1 MGSNLSRFKKPANFR
16 KGPCNSARNS
26 FVNRDSEPATNSC
39 ENPCNPESNTFE
51 SCDLDAYLKIHQFD
65 LTSSQNAS
73 SRNQKIRNIL
83 KNLYI
88 LLGHGQH
95 ARDIKEAVSKLMQRN
110 YQEILT
116 WDGKSKLVVFVPEF
130 YLNKATEYVSP
141 EDGPRLL
148 RDCEDLTLAET
159 NPERRKHL
167 KSHENKFLA
176 GKRTWMGEYP
186 EMNLY
191 NALTGYAE
199 KKNESLAVFHG
210 LNLYK
215 FDPDRN
221 PGKYIYKKS

>member
-1 MGSNLSRFKKPANFR
+1 MGSSLSRFKKPA
-16 KGPCNSARNS
+16 
-26 FVNRDSEPATNSC
+26 
-39 ENPCNPESNTFE
+39 CNPASNTHV
-51 SCDLDAYLKIHQFD
+51 SCDLDAFLKIYPFD
-65 LTSSQNAS
+65 LSSSQNAN
-73 SRNQKIRNIL
+73 SRYQKVRHIL

-88 LLGHGQH
+88 LLGHGEQV
-95 ARDIKEAVSKLMQRN
+95 RDIKEAVAKLMSRN
-110 YQEILT
+110 YPDILA
-116 WDGKSKLVVFVPEF
+116 WDGKSKLVVFIPEF
-130 YLNKATEYVSP
+130 YLNKATDYVSP
-141 EDGPRLL
+141 KDGPRLL
-148 RDCEDLTLAET
+148 RDCEDLSHAET

-176 GKRTWMGEYP
+176 GKRTWIGEEP

-221 PGKYIYKKS
+221 PGKYT

>member
-1 MGSNLSRFKKPANFR
+1 MQILIALVFFQLQSGPYQKTVSNQKST
-16 KGPCNSARNS
+16 
-26 FVNRDSEPATNSC
+26 ATIMAHSILR
-39 ENPCNPESNTFE
+39 
-51 SCDLDAYLKIHQFD
+51 CDLDDFFKIQPFD
-65 LTSSQNAS
+65 LTSSQNAG
-73 SRNQKIRNIL
+73 SRTQKIRNIL

-88 LLGHGQH
+88 LLGHGEQ
-95 ARDIKEAVSKLMQRN
+95 ARNIEEAVSKLMIRN
-110 YQEILT
+110 YPEILA

-130 YLNKATEYVSP
+130 YLNKATEYVNP

-210 LNLYK
+210 LNLLK
-215 FDPDRN
+215 FDADRN
-221 PGKYIYKKS
+221 PGKYTEMNTLDC